1 MLERAYAP
9 HEQLVGPGRAHS
21 QLWKLLVGLLSIGLF
36 VFALNTLLLGAMA
49 GTGSD
54 AWAQSVL
61 TGGSPAAMYILL
73 GSFGFVTLA
82 VALAAKQLQRRSL
95 SSIIGP
101 TQQTL
106 VQFWSVLRILLILWI
121 VVLIL
126 PPYDMGAPLES
137 NLSLATWLVLLPL
150 SVLAVLVQVSAEEI
164 LFRGYIQQSLA
175 ARFRSPLIW
184 MVLPSALFA
193 LGHYVPSEA
202 GENAVLI
209 AVWSGVFGLLMADL
223 TARSGTLGPAIALHL
238 FNNMIAL
245 LFISLPDS
253 LNGLSLYLVPYEMSD
268 TDHLRSWLMADFA
281 MMLVAWLAARL
292 ALRR

>member
-9 HEQLVGPGRAHS
+9 HEQLVRPGRAHA
-21 QLWKLLVGLLSIGLF
+21 QLWKLVVGLLSIGLF
-36 VFALNTLLLGAMA
+36 VFALNTLLIGVIAGA
-49 GTGSD
+49 GSED
-54 AWAQSVL
+54 WAQSVL
-61 TGGSPAAMYILL
+61 TGDSPAAMYLLL
-73 GSFGFVTLA
+73 GSFGIVILA
-82 VALAAKQLQRRSL
+82 VALAARQLQHRSL

-101 TQQTL
+101 FQQTL
-106 VQFWSVLRILLILWI
+106 VQFWRVLRILVILWV

-137 NLSLATWLVLLPL
+137 NLPLFTWLILLPFSL
-150 SVLAVLVQVSAEEI
+150 LAVLVQVSAEEI
-164 LFRGYIQQSLA
+164 LFRGYIQQALA
-175 ARFRSPLIW
+175 ARFRSPLVW

-193 LGHYVPSEA
+193 LGHYLPGQA
-202 GENAVLI
+202 GDNAVLI
-209 AVWSGVFGLLMADL
+209 ALWSGVFGILMADL
-223 TARSGTLGPAIALHL
+223 TARAGTLGPAIALHL

-253 LNGLSLYLVPYEMSD
+253 LNGLSLFLVPYEMSD
-268 TDHLRSWLMADFA
+268 TDQLRSWLMADFA

>member
-21 QLWKLLVGLLSIGLF
+21 QLWRLLVGLLSIGLF
-36 VFALNTLLLGAMA
+36 VFALNTLLLGVMA

-54 AWAQSVL
+54 AWAESVL
-61 TGGSPAAMYILL
+61 TGNSPAAMYILL
-73 GSFGFVTLA
+73 GSFGIVTLA
-82 VALAAKQLQRRSL
+82 VALAAQQLQRRSL

-101 TQQTL
+101 MRQAMH
-106 VQFWSVLRILLILWI
+106 QFWRVMRILLILWV

-126 PPYDMGAPLES
+126 PPYDMGAPLER
-137 NLSLATWLVLLPL
+137 NLAFGTWLILLPL
-150 SVLAVLVQVSAEEI
+150 SLLAVLVQVSAEEI
-164 LFRGYIQQSLA
+164 LFRGYIQQALA

-202 GENAVLI
+202 GENAMLI
-209 AVWSGVFGLLMADL
+209 AAWSGVFGLLMADL

-253 LNGLSLYLVPYEMSD
+253 LNGLSLFLVPYEMSD
-268 TDHLRSWLMADFA
+268 TDQLRDWLLADFA
-281 MMLVAWLAARL
+281 MMFVAWLAARL

>member
-9 HEQLVGPGRAHS
+9 HEQLVSPGRAHS
-21 QLWKLLVGLLSIGLF
+21 QLWRLLVGLLSIGLF
-36 VFALNTLLLGAMA
+36 VFALNTLLLGVMA

-54 AWAQSVL
+54 AWAESVL
-61 TGGSPAAMYILL
+61 TGNSPAAMFILL
-73 GSFGFVTLA
+73 GSFGIVTLA
-82 VALAAKQLQRRSL
+82 VALAAQQLQRRSL

-101 TQQTL
+101 MQQTAS
-106 VQFWSVLRILLILWI
+106 QFWSVMRILLILWV

-126 PPYDMGAPLES
+126 PPYDMGAPLER
-137 NLSLATWLVLLPL
+137 NLPLGTWLILLPL
-150 SVLAVLVQVSAEEI
+150 SLLAVLVQVSAEEI
-164 LFRGYIQQSLA
+164 LFRGYIQQALA

-184 MVLPSALFA
+184 MLLPSALFA

-202 GENAVLI
+202 GENAMLI
-209 AVWSGVFGLLMADL
+209 AAWSGVFGLLMADL

-253 LNGLSLYLVPYEMSD
+253 LNGLSLFLVPYEMSD
-268 TDHLRSWLMADFA
+268 TDHLRDWLMADFA

>member
-21 QLWKLLVGLLSIGLF
+21 QLWRLLVGLLSIGLF
-36 VFALNTLLLGAMA
+36 VFALNTLLLGVMA

-54 AWAQSVL
+54 AWAESVL
-61 TGGSPAAMYILL
+61 TGNSPAAMYILL
-73 GSFGFVTLA
+73 GSFGIVTLA
-82 VALAAKQLQRRSL
+82 VALAAQQLQRRSL

-101 TQQTL
+101 MQQT
-106 VQFWSVLRILLILWI
+106 VSQFWSVMRILLILWV

-137 NLSLATWLVLLPL
+137 NLPLGTWLILLPL
-150 SVLAVLVQVSAEEI
+150 SLLAVLVQVSAEEI
-164 LFRGYIQQSLA
+164 LFRGYIQQALA

-202 GENAVLI
+202 GENAMLI
-209 AVWSGVFGLLMADL
+209 AAWSGVFGLLMADL

-253 LNGLSLYLVPYEMSD
+253 LNGLSLFLVPYEMSD
-268 TDHLRSWLMADFA
+268 TDHLRDWLMADFA